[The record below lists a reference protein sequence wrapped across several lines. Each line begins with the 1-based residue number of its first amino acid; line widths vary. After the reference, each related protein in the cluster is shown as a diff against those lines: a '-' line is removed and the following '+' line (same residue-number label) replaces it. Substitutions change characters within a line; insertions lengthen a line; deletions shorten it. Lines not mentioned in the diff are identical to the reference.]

1 MSWGDSLDLKIL
13 RGVTSE
19 LKNLGSQIL
28 EDSST
33 VDSGCGTNSAVG
45 TDSALQ
51 NSVNSSNWE
60 LNFQI

>member
-13 RGVTSE
+13 RSVTSE

-45 TDSALQ
+45 TGSALK
-51 NSVNSSNWE
+51 NSMNSSNWE
-60 LNFQI
+60 LIIQI

>member
-13 RGVTSE
+13 RSVTSE